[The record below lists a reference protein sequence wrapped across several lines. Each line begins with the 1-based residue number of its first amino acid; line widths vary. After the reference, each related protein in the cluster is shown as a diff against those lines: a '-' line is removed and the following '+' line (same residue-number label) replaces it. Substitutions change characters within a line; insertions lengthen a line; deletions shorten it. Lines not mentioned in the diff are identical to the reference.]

1 MGLDLASTWM
11 LSFFGACAAGG
22 AIGFLLNKLI
32 DFEFGL
38 GAGLLIPGIVS
49 LHFTFQF
56 VTEYL
61 AFRDDPSQ
69 AAGKVVAVE
78 DRPANASGSV
88 TTPVAIV
95 EFVVS
100 DGTTH
105 RTESRGGSGLDVDE
119 EVRVVYEP
127 DHPERAKVAKPDD
140 LFGGAI
146 ASGLFG
152 TFPTSAGLFFLLGWS
167 SDQWPRKRTRQQQE
181 RAQGASRLVAVA
193 NLLILGGLVGAGF
206 WNGTVAEQI
215 SIAFGATSLGLWLY
229 VADGVWR
236 RRDAKWTLGAGV
248 LAVNFSAWVVALWL
262 LLRAGSQW

>member
-38 GAGLLIPGIVS
+38 GVGLLIPGIVS
-49 LHFTFQF
+49 LHFASQF

-61 AFRDDPSQ
+61 DFRDDPAQ
-69 AAGKVVAVE
+69 AAGKVVAIE
-78 DRPANASGSV
+78 NRAANASGSV

-95 EFVVS
+95 EFAAS

-105 RTESRGGSGLDVDE
+105 RTESQGGSGLHVDE

-127 DHPERAKVAKPDD
+127 DQPERAKVGRPSE

-152 TFPTSAGLFFLLGWS
+152 TFPTSAGLFFLLGWV
-167 SDQWPRKRTRQQQE
+167 SDHWPRKRTRRQEE
-181 RAQGASRLVAVA
+181 RAQGASRLVGAA

-206 WNGTVAEQI
+206 WTGTVAEQI
-215 SIAFGATSLGLWLY
+215 LIAFGVTSLGLWIY

-236 RRDAKWTLGAGV
+236 RRDAKWTLGVGV

-262 LLRAGSQW
+262 LLGSESQW